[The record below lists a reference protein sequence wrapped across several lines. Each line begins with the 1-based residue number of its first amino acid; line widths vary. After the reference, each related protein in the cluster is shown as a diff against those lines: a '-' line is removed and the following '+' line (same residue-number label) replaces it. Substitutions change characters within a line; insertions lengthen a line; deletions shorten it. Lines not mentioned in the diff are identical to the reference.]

1 MYSDVV
7 SIVARPDV
15 VPALLLQCG
24 AHNNFLFLVFRLLLG
39 GLIPSC
45 KSLLRPTVV
54 REVSC
59 FHIPSDLPSKED
71 SDDDDGIEQRRQTGE
86 RITATA
92 VQLRLN
98 HYYYCCVVTHC
109 CVGRVDI
116 GCKSEPNRS

>member
-1 MYSDVV
+1 M
-7 SIVARPDV
+7 
-15 VPALLLQCG
+15 PALLLQCG

-86 RITATA
+86 TITATG

-98 HYYYCCVVTHC
+98 HTTTAALLRIAALDGLTLAAKASPIEVEVASRRK
-109 CVGRVDI
+109 GF
-116 GCKSEPNRS
+116 